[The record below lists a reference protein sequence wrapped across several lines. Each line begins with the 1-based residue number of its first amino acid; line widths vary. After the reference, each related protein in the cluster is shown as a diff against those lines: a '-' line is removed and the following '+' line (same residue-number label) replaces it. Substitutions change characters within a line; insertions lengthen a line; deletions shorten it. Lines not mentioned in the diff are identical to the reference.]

1 MFSDSL
7 AHKRCCIY
15 LLLTEVAGEGGPDLA
30 PQIFSHQKKIFII
43 TMHSKHSLY
52 LSHS

>member
-30 PQIFSHQKKIFII
+30 PQIFLLSQY
-43 TMHSKHSLY
+43 SLGT
-52 LSHS
+52 S